1 MNNTI
6 KALSDKITDLLQC
19 NVISG
24 YGKTLEDMLIISVA
38 TKDTCF
44 ISFLSGA
51 KNINFEDGY
60 NKFNKNI
67 VIYVRT
73 TKDIEEFCEN
83 FIELFDGLK
92 LTTDYGKYSIDVLQ
106 YNYNYDLD
114 FELIEINIIL
124 EKE

>member
-6 KALSDKITDLLQC
+6 KALSEKIKNLIGFD
-19 NVISG
+19 VKSG
-24 YGKTLEDMLIISVA
+24 YGKTLDDMLVNSVA
-38 TKDTCF
+38 LKDTCF

-51 KNINFEDGY
+51 KDISLENGY
-60 NKFNKNI
+60 NNFNKNLL
-67 VIYVRT
+67 IYVRT

-83 FIELFDGLK
+83 FIELFNGLK
-92 LTTDYGKYSIDVLQ
+92 LTTDYGEYSIDILQ

>member
-6 KALSDKITDLLQC
+6 TALSEQIKNLIGFDVK
-19 NVISG
+19 SG
-24 YGKTLEDMLIISVA
+24 YGKTLEDMLQKSVA
-38 TKDTCF
+38 VKDTCF
-44 ISFLSGA
+44 ISFLSGT
-51 KNINFEDGY
+51 NTLSFENGY
-60 NKFNKNI
+60 HNFNKNL

-83 FIELFDGLK
+83 FIELFSGLR
-92 LTTDYGKYSIDVLQ
+92 LTTDYGKYAINILQ

-124 EKE
+124 EKV

>member
-6 KALSDKITDLLQC
+6 TALSEQIKNLIGFDVK
-19 NVISG
+19 SG
-24 YGKTLEDMLIISVA
+24 YGKTLEDMLNKSVA
-38 TKDTCF
+38 LKDTCF

-51 KNINFEDGY
+51 KNISFENGY
-60 NKFNKNI
+60 NNFNKNL

-83 FIELFDGLK
+83 FIELFNGLR
-92 LTTDYGKYSIDVLQ
+92 LTTDYGKYAIDILQ

-124 EKE
+124 EKV